1 MLVNCRV
8 QFNIV
13 GLQPELVD
21 DNFEICRVASIRG
34 LQEETVGS
42 LVKGHLKTR
51 LWRPVRESVRAQ
63 TNLCKV
69 LLLLLPCI
77 LMFHHDDSPVL
88 RNLKK
93 VAVKWPASL
102 LHL

>member
-1 MLVNCRV
+1 MSTLLLLLKYLYWLAEKPSLIMLVNCWV

-51 LWRPVRESVRAQ
+51 LWRPVRESARVQ
-63 TNLCKV
+63 GSSSSHFNVPIMTHQYCE
-69 LLLLLPCI
+69 I
-77 LMFHHDDSPVL
+77 
-88 RNLKK
+88 
-93 VAVKWPASL
+93 
-102 LHL
+102 